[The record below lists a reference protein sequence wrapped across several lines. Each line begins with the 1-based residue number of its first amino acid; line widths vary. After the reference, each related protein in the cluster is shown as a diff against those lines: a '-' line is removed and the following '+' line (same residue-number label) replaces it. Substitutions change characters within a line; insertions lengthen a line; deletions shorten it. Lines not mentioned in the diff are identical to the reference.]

1 MSRLVNG
8 SRGRVRCGAVGTLL
22 WLSWYSS
29 GRAWGNSSIGAA
41 LESKTEHPQRKFDA
55 SDQGA
60 YEKRIL
66 SDKLDV
72 FVLPKYDDSLKS
84 SNIGNKPRYFRGPV
98 KSKRLPINK
107 K

>member
-41 LESKTEHPQRKFDA
+41 LESKNTGKGEGGSRET
-55 SDQGA
+55 G
-60 YEKRIL
+60 
-66 SDKLDV
+66 
-72 FVLPKYDDSLKS
+72 
-84 SNIGNKPRYFRGPV
+84 
-98 KSKRLPINK
+98 
-107 K
+107 